1 MSLKAV
7 IDLGTNTFHLLIAE
21 VEEAKRKI
29 IFRKQ
34 IPVKLGE
41 GGINSGYIS
50 DAAYT
55 RGLDAM
61 KQIKTL
67 LDEYHVD
74 SLSAFA
80 TSAIRS
86 AKNGVD
92 FTKEV
97 KELTGIDI
105 NIIDGITEARYIFQ
119 AIYKSMPLTDEQVLV
134 MDIGGGSV
142 EFIIGNKDGIAWE
155 HSYDIGA
162 ARLVEKFHKHDPI
175 APEDVEALNKYLSE
189 VLAPLEEVCKQYKV
203 KTLIGSAGSFESIA
217 DLINEQFDE
226 YFLEE
231 DETWCELP
239 IEKYK
244 MINQLL
250 VLSTT
255 EQRKQLKGLTS
266 FRVEMMVVASLMV
279 NFVIDELQI
288 DTLMCSS
295 YSLKE
300 GVLFSQN

>member
-1 MSLKAV
+1 MALKAV

-21 VEEAKRKI
+21 VEEAKRRI

-50 DAAYT
+50 EAAYA
-55 RGLDAM
+55 RGLAAM
-61 KQIKTL
+61 LEIRSL
-67 LDEYHVD
+67 LDEYRVD

-86 AKNGVD
+86 ANNGVM
-92 FTKEV
+92 FIQEV
-97 KELTGIDI
+97 KQVTDIDI

-119 AIYKSMPLTDEQVLV
+119 AIYKSMPLGEEQVLV

-142 EFIIGNKDGIAWE
+142 EFIIGNKDGITWE

-162 ARLVEKFHKHDPI
+162 ARLVERFHKSDPI
-175 APEDVEALNKYLSE
+175 TQDEVEALNSYLHE
-189 VLAPLEEVCKQYKV
+189 VLATLKYACEQYKV

-217 DLINEQFDE
+217 DLINEQFNE
-226 YFLEE
+226 YFLEGE
-231 DETWCELP
+231 ETWCELP

-250 VLSTT
+250 LLSTT
-255 EQRKQLKGLTS
+255 AQRKQLKGLTS
-266 FRVEMMVVASLMV
+266 FRVEMMVVASLMI
-279 NFVIDELQI
+279 NFVIDEMGI

-295 YSLKE
+295 FSLKE
-300 GVLFSQN
+300 GVLFSED